1 MNSEWTKMEIRS
13 ETLYLKKTFLA
24 AQNHPAPKFFWERL
38 YLVVVIRSWL
48 EPTAYF
54 LCYHARMKE
63 FHRTVRLL

>member
-1 MNSEWTKMEIRS
+1 MDKDGNTQRNAIFEQ
-13 ETLYLKKTFLA
+13 KTFLA